1 MRERA
6 VPHVLVKL
14 WPGKTEQQKKKLASE
29 ITKAV
34 MATLNDSEESV
45 SVAMEE
51 VKART
56 GPRKSIN
63 PKSSPNETRSTKNQG
78 TNPDS
83 TVSRPSSVGHILY
96 EAMARRTSANAAEDR
111 RRLG

>member
-14 WPGKTEQQKKKLASE
+14 WPGKTEQQKMKLASK

-51 VKART
+51 VKAAAGFGHRR
-56 GPRKSIN
+56 GRQQ
-63 PKSSPNETRSTKNQG
+63 RST
-78 TNPDS
+78 
-83 TVSRPSSVGHILY
+83 SRW
-96 EAMARRTSANAAEDR
+96 
-111 RRLG
+111 RLFKGISDTR

>member
-34 MATLNDSEESV
+34 MATLNDSDESV

-51 VKART
+51 VK
-56 GPRKSIN
+56 
-63 PKSSPNETRSTKNQG
+63 
-78 TNPDS
+78 
-83 TVSRPSSVGHILY
+83 GHILY
-96 EAMARRTSANAAEDR
+96 GAMAQRTSANAAEDR

>member
-14 WPGKTEQQKKKLASE
+14 WPGKTEQQKMKLASK

-51 VKART
+51 VKAADWT
-56 GPRKSIN
+56 EKVYKP
-63 PKSSPNETRSTKNQG
+63 E
-78 TNPDS
+78 
-83 TVSRPSSVGHILY
+83 ILAKRDTLY
-96 EAMARRTSANAAEDR
+96 KEP
-111 RRLG
+111 GY